1 MLYSEKIIKIREYK
15 KISQEELAEYFKV
28 TQNTI
33 YRWENN
39 KAKPSL
45 RYMKLIDDLFN
56 ELNISEEATTNL
68 EEPFSLS
75 HAFKKFNIILNSIL
89 IGLICIFI
97 IGIRIFILI
106 IESKEHTGTTHLF
119 NFYGLIPVVA
129 YYILFVLLANLIF
142 YIICRIKHKC
152 R

>member
-1 MLYSEKIIKIREYK
+1 MLYSEKIIKIREHK
-15 KISQEELAEYFKV
+15 KISQEKLAEYFEV
-28 TQNTI
+28 SQNTI

-45 RYMKLIDDLFN
+45 RYMKLIDDLYN
-56 ELNISEEATTNL
+56 ELNISEEATTSL
-68 EEPFSLS
+68 EKTFSYS

-89 IGLICIFI
+89 IGIICIGI

-106 IESKEHTGTTHLF
+106 IESQEHTSTIHLF
-119 NFYGLIPVVA
+119 NFYGLIPFAA
-129 YYILFVLLANLIF
+129 YYILFVMFANLIF

>member
-1 MLYSEKIIKIREYK
+1 MLYSEKIIKIREHK
-15 KISQEELAEYFKV
+15 KISQEKLAEYFEV
-28 TQNTI
+28 SQNTI

-56 ELNISEEATTNL
+56 ELNISEETTTNL
-68 EEPFSLS
+68 EKPFSYS

-97 IGIRIFILI
+97 VIIKINVMILLSKNTGVIEIFDYNDI
-106 IESKEHTGTTHLF
+106 ITIIAF
-119 NFYGLIPVVA
+119 
-129 YYILFVLLANLIF
+129 YILFVLLANLIF

>member
-1 MLYSEKIIKIREYK
+1 MLYSEKIIKIREHK
-15 KISQEELAEYFKV
+15 KISQEELAKYFEV
-28 TQNTI
+28 SQNTI

-39 KAKPSL
+39 KSNPSMH
-45 RYMKLIDDLFN
+45 YMKMIDDLYN
-56 ELNISEEATTNL
+56 ELNISEEATTSL
-68 EEPFSLS
+68 EKPFSYS

-89 IGLICIFI
+89 IGIICIGI

-106 IESKEHTGTTHLF
+106 IESQEHTSTIHLF

-129 YYILFVLLANLIF
+129 YYILFVLLTNLIF
-142 YIICRIKHKC
+142 YIICRKKHKC